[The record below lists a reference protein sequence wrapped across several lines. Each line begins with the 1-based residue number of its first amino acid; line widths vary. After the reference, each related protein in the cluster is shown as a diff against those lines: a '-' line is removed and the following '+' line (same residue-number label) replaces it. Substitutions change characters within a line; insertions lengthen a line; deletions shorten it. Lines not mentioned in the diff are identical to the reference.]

1 MSAPVVSIP
10 WWAPL
15 LSGLIGVLVGFGL
28 NELRE
33 RSRRKRE
40 RHGHFEALAAELQIC
55 AEMARGYIN
64 GGVKAP
70 AYRMP
75 MIAYARSIPAL
86 LADGVLRFEESSA
99 LFRFY
104 VGAQSFNF
112 ALDQA
117 QAVLM
122 KRPDDRPE
130 KRLDLEVGRA
140 QLKARKLAKDSEKP
154 NHYDGAIAVVRAHLP
169 QKSHGRLSIE
179 EDDLREP
186 T

>member
-1 MSAPVVSIP
+1 MSAPAVSIP
-10 WWAPL
+10 WWGPL
-15 LSGLIGVLVGFGL
+15 LGAVIGVLLGFGL

-33 RSRRKRE
+33 RCRRDRE
-40 RHGHFEALAAELQIC
+40 RRGHFEALAAELQIC
-55 AEMARGYIN
+55 ATMALGYLK
-64 GGVKAP
+64 GGVMAP

-75 MIAYARSIPAL
+75 TVAYSRSLPAL
-86 LADGVLRFEESSA
+86 LADGVLEFSETEA
-99 LFRFY
+99 LIRFY

-117 QAVLM
+117 QQLLM
-122 KRPDDRPE
+122 QKPDERPE

-154 NHYDGAIAVVRAHLP
+154 NHYDGAIAVVRVHLP
-169 QKSHGRLSIE
+169 KKSHGRLSIE
-179 EDDLREP
+179 EEDLSEP